1 MKSYYLWNHEDL
13 EDIKISETG
22 QIEKDKLHVFFY
34 LYVES
39 EKEKKKKSE
48 QSLQN
53 RMRGIDNREQTGIC
67 QKGGSQMVREK
78 KTYKFPVMK

>member
-1 MKSYYLWNHEDL
+1 MFFFTYMWNL
-13 EDIKISETG
+13 KR
-22 QIEKDKLHVFFY
+22 K
-34 LYVES
+34 
-39 EKEKKKKSE
+39 KKKKSE

>member
-1 MKSYYLWNHEDL
+1 MCNLKT
-13 EDIKISETG
+13 K
-22 QIEKDKLHVFFY
+22 KK
-34 LYVES
+34 
-39 EKEKKKKSE
+39 KKKKKSE